1 MRKIAC
7 LIGAPALM
15 FMGVLAI
22 PARADTPAAT
32 PRVGV
37 IDSPCAA
44 LPPAP
49 PEVTDY
55 LKRALLAKARG
66 EALPPPSAE
75 GLQIY
80 GRWQQALTLA
90 DHAGLCRYRAANAT
104 LPPAGRDRILFM
116 GDSITENWLKESPAF
131 FARGERVDR
140 GISGQ
145 TSAQMLG
152 RFQADV
158 VALKP
163 AVVHIL
169 AGTNDIAGNG
179 GPTDVAAITD
189 NIRSMVQ
196 LARANG
202 IAVVLATVPPARRF
216 DWRPEIEPRPAIAAL
231 NGWIRD
237 YARAQGLA
245 LADYH
250 AVLDDGDG
258 GLTAADAADGVHPTA
273 AGYARMEAVTEQALA
288 QAARQPRARPS
299 R

>member
-1 MRKIAC
+1 MRKATR
-7 LIGAPALM
+7 LIGAATLLFMAALPVPAQ
-15 FMGVLAI
+15 AE
-22 PARADTPAAT
+22 TSAAT
-32 PRVGV
+32 LRVGV
-37 IDSPCAA
+37 MDNPCAA

-49 PEVTDY
+49 SEVTDY

-66 EALPPPSAE
+66 EAPPQPTTD
-75 GLQIY
+75 GMQIY
-80 GRWQQALTLA
+80 VRWQQALTLA
-90 DHAGLCRYRAANAT
+90 DHAGLCRYRAANAA

-158 VALKP
+158 ISLKP

-179 GPTDVAAITD
+179 GPTDIAAIED

-196 LARANG
+196 LARVNG

-231 NGWIRD
+231 NEWVRN
-237 YARAQGLA
+237 YARAQGLT

-250 AVLDDGDG
+250 ALLDDGDG
-258 GLTAADAADGVHPTA
+258 GLRAADAADGVHPTS
-273 AGYARMEAVTEQALA
+273 AGYARMEAVTERALA
-288 QAARQPRARPS
+288 EAARQPRSKAS

>member
-1 MRKIAC
+1 MRMLGPVIAV
-7 LIGAPALM
+7 PAMLCA
-15 FMGVLAI
+15 AI
-22 PARADTPAAT
+22 PAVAAQEAASAVP

-37 IDSPCAA
+37 MDAPCAA
-44 LPPAP
+44 LPPPP
-49 PEVTDY
+49 PEVADY
-55 LKRALLAKARG
+55 LKRALLAKASG

-80 GRWQQALTLA
+80 ARWQEKLKLA
-90 DHAGLCRYRAANAT
+90 DHAGLCRYRTANAA
-104 LPPAGRDRILFM
+104 LPAAGPDRILFM
-116 GDSITENWLKESPAF
+116 GDSITENWTRESPAF
-131 FARGERVDR
+131 FSRGERVGR

-158 VALKP
+158 IALKP

-179 GPTDVAAITD
+179 GPTDLPMIAD

-202 IAVVLATVPPARRF
+202 IAVVLATLPPARRF
-216 DWRPEIEPRPAIAAL
+216 DWRPGIDPRPHIAAL
-231 NGWIRD
+231 NSWIRD
-237 YARAQGLA
+237 YARAEGLA

-250 AVLDDGDG
+250 PALDDGAG
-258 GLTAADAADGVHPTA
+258 GLSSADAADGVHPTA

-288 QAARQPRARPS
+288 QATAA
-299 R
+299 